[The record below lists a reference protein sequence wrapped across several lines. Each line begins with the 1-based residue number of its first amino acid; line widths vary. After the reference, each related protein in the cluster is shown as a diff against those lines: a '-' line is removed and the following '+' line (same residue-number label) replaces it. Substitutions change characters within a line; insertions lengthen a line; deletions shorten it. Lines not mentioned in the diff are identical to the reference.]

1 VKSLG
6 RVIALVL
13 AGVFF
18 GACGSSSTGMDDD
31 AAAWLQAEV
40 GAAREAAGAA
50 DYIGALGALDRVN
63 QSVVQ
68 FRSEDRITQDRAN
81 EIAAAVEA
89 TRAAIVSLQPASTT
103 VPTTT
108 PPASNDE
115 GDDDNGN
122 EDGGR
127 GGGKGHGKEKGDD

>member
-1 VKSLG
+1 VKTLG
-6 RVIALVL
+6 RVVALVF

-18 GACGSSSTGMDDD
+18 GACGDNSTGMDDD

-50 DYIGALGALDRVN
+50 DYLGALGALDRVN

-89 TRAAIVSLQPASTT
+89 TRDAIVSLQPASTT

-108 PPASNDE
+108 PASNDE
-115 GDDDNGN
+115 EDDDNGN
-122 EDGGR
+122 GGR
-127 GGGKGHGKEKGDD
+127 GGGNGHGKEKGDD

>member
-50 DYIGALGALDRVN
+50 DYFGALGALDRVN

-89 TRAAIVSLQPASTT
+89 TRDAIVSLQPASTT

-108 PPASNDE
+108 PASNDE
-115 GDDDNGN
+115 EDDDNGN
-122 EDGGR
+122 GGR
-127 GGGKGHGKEKGDD
+127 GGGNGHGKEKGDD